1 MSHVRRPTRS
11 SFHKARNR
19 EQWSDDAVLRVLMD
33 VVSAYQGIVRRSIL
47 KNVALITRA
56 LLTLFGGARS
66 GNGGL
71 SKAALARCLPLHT
84 TAKARQTRLYRFLD
98 NPYVTPEAMI
108 PLLIA
113 LAVGTT
119 CNGRLPMILD
129 QTTIR
134 GVPTLLV
141 GLIFEG
147 RVLPIAFTCFVH
159 DYVAKSKN
167 VIEHALLVTVAACFP
182 VESRPVLIMDRGYA
196 RVSLLP
202 QLAAAGIPFLIR
214 APRNVCVYR
223 QGTPVALSRFPAPR
237 GCLVRHRVRYHGTKK
252 YPVDLIIY
260 HGPGH
265 QEPWYL
271 IVPRGSTLA
280 NREIVDLYGQRMC
293 IEQGFRDWKTHLGV
307 RGLRFVTANPAPR
320 LTRLLLAFAL
330 GYLVVLALGAS
341 AEGQALRN
349 ILEIPRRTARHG
361 TTRTLSSLSIGLLR
375 ISLEPLRVKAWK
387 DIATLLRALST
398 GIGAVFWLR
407 QAAR

>member
-1 MSHVRRPTRS
+1 VSYARRPTRS
-11 SFHKARNR
+11 SFPKARNR
-19 EQWSDDAVLRVLMD
+19 EQWSDDAVLTVLMG
-33 VVSAYQGIVRRSIL
+33 VVSAYQGIVRKSIL

-56 LLTLFGGARS
+56 LLTLFSGARS

-71 SKAALARCLPLHT
+71 SKAALARCLPLQAQ
-84 TAKARQTRLYRFLD
+84 AKARQTRLYRFLD
-98 NPYVTPEAMI
+98 NPRVTPEAMV

-129 QTTIR
+129 QTAIR
-134 GVPTLLV
+134 GIPTLLV

-147 RVLPIAFTCFVH
+147 RVLPVAFTCFVH
-159 DYVAKSKN
+159 DYVTKSKN
-167 VIEHALLVTVAACFP
+167 AIEHALLVMVAACFP
-182 VESRPVLIMDRGYA
+182 PEARPVLIMDRGYA
-196 RVSLLP
+196 RVGLLP

-214 APRNVCVYR
+214 APRNVCVYV
-223 QGTPVALSRFPAPR
+223 QGRPKALGRFSARR
-237 GCLVRHRVRYHGTKK
+237 GCLVRYRVLYHATKK
-252 YPVDLIIY
+252 YPVDLVIY

-271 IVPRGSTLA
+271 IVPRDSTLA
-280 NREIVDLYGQRMC
+280 SREIVDLYARRMC

-307 RGLRFVTANPAPR
+307 RGLRFATANPAPR

-330 GYLVVLALGAS
+330 GYLILLALGAS
-341 AEGQALRN
+341 AEGQAVRN
-349 ILEIPRRTARHG
+349 TLEIPRRTARHG

-387 DIATLLRALST
+387 EIATLLRVLST

-407 QAAR
+407 QTA